1 LHLSTA
7 AYVFA
12 GPIGGVVV
20 TVEAG
25 TREVFDL
32 TLARM
37 PVLLSNLMLYLPGGA
52 PFVAGP
58 VEGVTRNDEDEWEK
72 VSDA

>member
-1 LHLSTA
+1 M
-7 AYVFA
+7 
-12 GPIGGVVV
+12 V

-37 PVLLSNLMLYLPGGA
+37 PVLLSNLALYLPGGA
-52 PFVAGP
+52 RFVASDVDGM
-58 VEGVTRNDEDEWEK
+58 TRNTMDEWEK